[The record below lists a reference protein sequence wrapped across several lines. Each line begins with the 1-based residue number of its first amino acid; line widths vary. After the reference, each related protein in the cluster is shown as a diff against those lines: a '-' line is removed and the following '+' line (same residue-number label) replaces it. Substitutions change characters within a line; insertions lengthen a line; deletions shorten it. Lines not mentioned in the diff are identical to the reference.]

1 MKSKQWLLLL
11 AFVIAGLALSA
22 CGGGGSSSSSES
34 TEAASAEPA
43 EAGGETKDA
52 SNEAGSEEGGN
63 SEGASSINDPAS
75 AKNPITKPLSKK
87 PPTGKKVVFLQCEL
101 PACERFKSG
110 MEGATKALGWSLE
123 TIVFPSANPGK
134 GLETALSQNPD
145 YIAMSGV
152 PQSVM
157 KAQMAT
163 AEKQGVPIVSCST
176 VEQGKP
182 GGYAA
187 QCESTDINETE
198 ILAQWIEEDSGG
210 DAHILGLTLP
220 LYPIL
225 GTQIEY
231 LEGEFL
237 QNCSGCSYKSLNLTP
252 ENLAE
257 GAVGQKVVAELQ
269 QNPEINYVYSTF
281 ADPTTGLRQ
290 VLDSAGY
297 QEVKIVSA
305 AGNETTV
312 QEVPDKVAATTQTP
326 NEFMSWQMVDALAR
340 ISVGEDVQKDPEYQ
354 ELLAE
359 TPVYVIDSEEA
370 VERLKP
376 FNYNWPGPG
385 DGAYMQ
391 EFEEL
396 WQVK

>member
-11 AFVIAGLALSA
+11 LTGVMAALALTA

-34 TEAASAEPA
+34 TEAAPA
-43 EAGGETKDA
+43 ETEEQNGESETV
-52 SNEAGSEEGGN
+52 SSEEGGA
-63 SEGASSINDPAS
+63 EASSSITDPAS
-75 AKNPITKPLSKK
+75 AVNPIAEPLAKK

-134 GLETALSQNPD
+134 GIETALSQNPD

-152 PQSVM
+152 PQSVI
-157 KAQMAT
+157 KAQMAN
-163 AEKQGVPIVSCST
+163 AERQGVPIVSCST
-176 VEQGKP
+176 VEPGEP

-210 DAHILGLTLP
+210 EAHVLGLTLP

-225 GTQIEY
+225 ATQIEF

-237 QNCSGCSYKSLNLTP
+237 KTCSGCSYKSLDLTP

-269 QNPEINYVYSTF
+269 QNPEINYIYSTF
-281 ADPTTGLRQ
+281 ADPITGLRA

-297 QEVKIVSA
+297 QDVKIVSA
-305 AGNETTV
+305 AGNESTV
-312 QEVPDKVAATTQTP
+312 QEVPGKVAATTQTP

-340 ISVGEDVQKDPEYQ
+340 ISIGENVQEDPAYQ

-370 VERLKP
+370 VERLKQ
-376 FNYNWPGPG
+376 FGYNWPGPG
-385 DGAYMQ
+385 DGSYKE

>member
-1 MKSKQWLLLL
+1 MKSKHWLLLL
-11 AFVIAGLALSA
+11 ALVLPALALSA

-34 TEAASAEPA
+34 SETTSVEASETS
-43 EAGGETKDA
+43 EEGGETK
-52 SNEAGSEEGGN
+52 EAAETEGG
-63 SEGASSINDPAS
+63 ETGAASITDPTS
-75 AKNPITKPLSKK
+75 AVNPITEPLGKT

-101 PACERFKSG
+101 PACERFKGG
-110 MEGATKALGWSLE
+110 MEGATKALGWNLE

-152 PQSVM
+152 PQSVI
-157 KAQMAT
+157 KSQMAT

-182 GGYAA
+182 GGFAA

-210 DAHILGLTLP
+210 EAHVLGLTLP

-225 GTQIEY
+225 GTQVEF

-237 QNCSGCSYKSLNLTP
+237 KNCTTCSYQSLELTP

-257 GAVGQKVVAELQ
+257 GAVGQKVVAEIQ
-269 QNPEINYVYSTF
+269 KNPEINYVYSTF
-281 ADPTTGLRQ
+281 ADPTTGLRA
-290 VLDSAGY
+290 VLDSAGL
-297 QEVKIVSA
+297 QGVKIVSA

-312 QEVPDKVAATTQTP
+312 QEVPKKIAATTQTP

-340 ISVGEDVQKDPEYQ
+340 ISVGENVQEDPAYQ

-370 VERLKP
+370 VERLSQ

-385 DGAYMQ
+385 DGSYKE

-396 WQVK
+396 WKVK

>member
-11 AFVIAGLALSA
+11 AFVLAALALSA

-34 TEAASAEPA
+34 TEAASSETAEEEGA
-43 EAGGETKDA
+43 EAKDT
-52 SNEAGSEEGGN
+52 SSEEEAGSEGA
-63 SEGASSINDPAS
+63 ASSITDPAS
-75 AKNPITKPLSKK
+75 AKNPITEPLPKK

-101 PACERFKSG
+101 PACERFVSG
-110 MEGATKALGWSLE
+110 MEGATKALGWNLE

-152 PQSVM
+152 PQSVI
-157 KAQMAT
+157 KSQMAD

-182 GGYAA
+182 GGFAA
-187 QCESTDINETE
+187 QCESTDVNETE
-198 ILAQWIEEDSGG
+198 ILAQWMEEDSGS
-210 DAHILGLTLP
+210 DAHVLGLTLP

-231 LEGEFL
+231 LESEFL
-237 QNCSGCSYKSLNLTP
+237 KNCSGCSYKSLNLTP

-269 QNPEINYVYSTF
+269 QNPEINYIYSTF
-281 ADPTTGLRQ
+281 ADPTTGLRP

-297 QEVKIVSA
+297 KDVKIVSA

-312 QEVPDKVAATTQTP
+312 QEVPNKVAATTQTP

-340 ISVGEDVQKDPEYQ
+340 ISVGENVQEDPAYQ

-370 VERLKP
+370 VERLKQ
-376 FNYNWPGPG
+376 FNFNWPGPG
-385 DGAYMQ
+385 DGAYKE

-396 WQVK
+396 WKVK

>member
-11 AFVIAGLALSA
+11 AFVLAALALSA
-22 CGGGGSSSSSES
+22 CGGGSSSSSSES
-34 TEAASAEPA
+34 TEAASSETAE
-43 EAGGETKDA
+43 EGGETENA
-52 SNEAGSEEGGN
+52 SSEEEAGSEGA
-63 SEGASSINDPAS
+63 ASSITDPAS
-75 AKNPITKPLSKK
+75 AKNRITKPLAKK
-87 PPTGKKVVFLQCEL
+87 PPAGKKVVFLQCEL
-101 PACERFKSG
+101 PACERFVPG
-110 MEGATKALGWSLE
+110 MEGATKALGWTLE

-152 PQSVM
+152 PQSVI
-157 KAQMAT
+157 KSQMAT

-176 VEQGKP
+176 VEKGKP

-187 QCESTDINETE
+187 QCESTDVNETE
-198 ILAQWIEEDSGG
+198 IIAQWMEEDSGG
-210 DAHILGLTLP
+210 DAHVLGLTLP

-231 LEGEFL
+231 LESEFL
-237 QNCSGCSYKSLNLTP
+237 KNCSGCSYKSLNLTP

-269 QNPEINYVYSTF
+269 QNPEINYIYSTF
-281 ADPTTGLRQ
+281 ADPTTGLRP

-297 QEVKIVSA
+297 QDVKIVSA

-312 QEVPDKVAATTQTP
+312 QEVPKKVAATTQTP
-326 NEFMSWQMVDALAR
+326 NEYMSWQMVDALAR

-359 TPVYVIDSEEA
+359 TPVYVIDSDEA
-370 VERLKP
+370 VERLKQ

-385 DGAYMQ
+385 DGSYMQ

-396 WQVK
+396 WKVK

>member
-1 MKSKQWLLLL
+1 MKLKRWLLPL
-11 AFVIAGLALSA
+11 ALVIAALAPAA
-22 CGGGGSSSSSES
+22 CGGGGSSSSSGS
-34 TEAASAEPA
+34 TEAASSETA
-43 EAGGETKDA
+43 EAGGEAKNA
-52 SNEAGSEEGGN
+52 SSEEGG
-63 SEGASSINDPAS
+63 SEGSSSITDPAS

-110 MEGATKALGWSLE
+110 MEGATKALGWNLE

-157 KAQMAT
+157 KSQMAT

-176 VEQGKP
+176 IEQGKP
-182 GGYAA
+182 GGFAA
-187 QCESTDINETE
+187 QCESTDVNETE

-210 DAHILGLTLP
+210 SAHILGLTLP

-225 GTQIEY
+225 GTQVEY

-237 QNCSGCSYKSLNLTP
+237 KKCSGCSYKSLNLTP

-257 GAVGQKVVAELQ
+257 GSVGQKVVAELQ
-269 QNPEINYVYSTF
+269 QNPEINYVYATF
-281 ADPTTGLRQ
+281 ADPTTGLRA

-297 QEVKIVSA
+297 QDVKIVSA
-305 AGNETTV
+305 AGNETTI
-312 QEVPDKVAATTQTP
+312 QEIPKKIAASTETP

-340 ISVGEDVQKDPEYQ
+340 ISVGEDVQKDQEYQ

-359 TPVYVIDSEEA
+359 TPVYVIDSEEGA
-370 VERLKP
+370 ERLKQ
-376 FNYNWPGPG
+376 FGYNWPGPG
-385 DGAYMQ
+385 DGSYKE

-396 WQVK
+396 WKVK

>member
-11 AFVIAGLALSA
+11 AFVLAALALSA
-22 CGGGGSSSSSES
+22 CGGGGSSSSTEA
-34 TEAASAEPA
+34 TEAASSETAEEESS
-43 EAGGETKDA
+43 EAQNA
-52 SNEAGSEEGGN
+52 SSE
-63 SEGASSINDPAS
+63 EGASSEGSASSITDPAS
-75 AKNPITKPLSKK
+75 AKNPITEPLAKK
-87 PPTGKKVVFLQCEL
+87 PPAGKKVVFLQCEL
-101 PACERFKSG
+101 PACERFVPG

-152 PQSVM
+152 PQSVI
-157 KAQMAT
+157 KSQMAA

-187 QCESTDINETE
+187 QCESTDVNETE
-198 ILAQWIEEDSGG
+198 ILAEWMEEDSGG
-210 DAHILGLTLP
+210 EAHVLGLTLP

-231 LEGEFL
+231 LESEFL
-237 QNCSGCSYKSLNLTP
+237 KNCSGCSYKSLNLTP

-269 QNPEINYVYSTF
+269 QNPEINYIYSTF
-281 ADPTTGLRQ
+281 ADPTTGLRP

-297 QEVKIVSA
+297 QDVKIVSA

-312 QEVPDKVAATTQTP
+312 QEVPKKVAATTQTP

-370 VERLKP
+370 VERLKQ
-376 FNYNWPGPG
+376 FSYNWSGPG
-385 DGAYMQ
+385 DGSYKE
-391 EFEEL
+391 EFEGL
-396 WQVK
+396 WKVK

>member
-1 MKSKQWLLLL
+1 MKLKRWLLP
-11 AFVIAGLALSA
+11 LALVMAALAPAA
-22 CGGGGSSSSSES
+22 CGGGGSSSSSGS
-34 TEAASAEPA
+34 TEAASSETA
-43 EAGGETKDA
+43 EAGGEAKNA
-52 SNEAGSEEGGN
+52 SSEEGG
-63 SEGASSINDPAS
+63 SEGSSSITDPAS

-110 MEGATKALGWSLE
+110 MEGATKALGWNLE

-157 KAQMAT
+157 KSQMAT

-176 VEQGKP
+176 IEQGKP
-182 GGYAA
+182 GGFAA
-187 QCESTDINETE
+187 QCESTDVNETE

-210 DAHILGLTLP
+210 SAHILGLTLP

-225 GTQIEY
+225 GTQVEY

-237 QNCSGCSYKSLNLTP
+237 KKCSGCSYKSLNLTP

-257 GAVGQKVVAELQ
+257 GSVGQKVVAELQ
-269 QNPEINYVYSTF
+269 QNPEINYVYATF
-281 ADPTTGLRQ
+281 ADPTTGLRA

-297 QEVKIVSA
+297 QDVKIVSA
-305 AGNETTV
+305 AGNETTI
-312 QEVPDKVAATTQTP
+312 QEIPKKIAASTETP

-340 ISVGEDVQKDPEYQ
+340 ISVGEDVQKDQEYQ

-359 TPVYVIDSEEA
+359 TPVYVIDSEEGA
-370 VERLKP
+370 ERLKQ
-376 FNYNWPGPG
+376 FGYNWPGPG
-385 DGAYMQ
+385 DGSYKE

-396 WQVK
+396 WKVK

>member
-11 AFVIAGLALSA
+11 AFVLAALALSA

-34 TEAASAEPA
+34 TEAASSETAEEEGA
-43 EAGGETKDA
+43 EAKDT
-52 SNEAGSEEGGN
+52 SSEEEEG
-63 SEGASSINDPAS
+63 SEGAAASITDPAS
-75 AKNPITKPLSKK
+75 AKNPITEPLSKK

-101 PACERFKSG
+101 PACERFVSG
-110 MEGATKALGWSLE
+110 MEGATKALGWNLE

-152 PQSVM
+152 PQSVI
-157 KAQMAT
+157 KSQMAT

-187 QCESTDINETE
+187 QCESTDVNETE
-198 ILAQWIEEDSGG
+198 ILAQWMEEDSGG
-210 DAHILGLTLP
+210 NAHVLGLTLP

-231 LEGEFL
+231 LESEFL
-237 QNCSGCSYKSLNLTP
+237 KNCSGCSYKSLNLTP

-269 QNPEINYVYSTF
+269 QNPEINYIYSTF
-281 ADPTTGLRQ
+281 ADPTTGLRP

-297 QEVKIVSA
+297 QDVKIVSA

-312 QEVPDKVAATTQTP
+312 QEVPKKVAATTQTP

-370 VERLKP
+370 VERLKQ

-385 DGAYMQ
+385 DGSYMQ

-396 WQVK
+396 WKVK

>member
-11 AFVIAGLALSA
+11 AFVLAALALSA
-22 CGGGGSSSSSES
+22 CGGGGNSSSSES
-34 TEAASAEPA
+34 TEAASSEAAEEEDA
-43 EAGGETKDA
+43 EAQDTSSEE
-52 SNEAGSEEGGN
+52 EAGSEGPT
-63 SEGASSINDPAS
+63 SSITDPAS
-75 AKNPITKPLSKK
+75 AKNPITEPLAKK
-87 PPTGKKVVFLQCEL
+87 PPAGKKVVFLQCEL
-101 PACERFKSG
+101 PACERFVSG
-110 MEGATKALGWSLE
+110 MEGATKALGWNLE

-152 PQSVM
+152 PQSVI
-157 KAQMAT
+157 KSQMAT

-187 QCESTDINETE
+187 QCESTDVNETE
-198 ILAQWIEEDSGG
+198 ILAQWMEEDSGG
-210 DAHILGLTLP
+210 NAHVLGLTLP

-231 LEGEFL
+231 LESEFL
-237 QNCSGCSYKSLNLTP
+237 KNCSGCSYKSLNLTP

-269 QNPEINYVYSTF
+269 QNPEINYIYSTF
-281 ADPTTGLRQ
+281 ADPTTGLRP

-297 QEVKIVSA
+297 KDVKIVSA

-312 QEVPDKVAATTQTP
+312 QEVPEKVAATTQTP

-340 ISVGEDVQKDPEYQ
+340 ISVGENVQEDPEYQ

-370 VERLKP
+370 VERLKQ
-376 FNYNWPGPG
+376 FGFNWPGPG
-385 DGAYMQ
+385 DGSYMQ

-396 WQVK
+396 WKVK

>member
-1 MKSKQWLLLL
+1 
-11 AFVIAGLALSA
+11 V
-22 CGGGGSSSSSES
+22 
-34 TEAASAEPA
+34 
-43 EAGGETKDA
+43 
-52 SNEAGSEEGGN
+52 
-63 SEGASSINDPAS
+63 
-75 AKNPITKPLSKK
+75 NPITEPLAKK

-101 PACERFKSG
+101 PACERFVPG

-123 TIVFPSANPGK
+123 TVVFPSANPGK
-134 GLETALSQNPD
+134 GIETALSQHPD

-152 PQSVM
+152 PQSVI
-157 KAQMAT
+157 KSQMAE

-198 ILAQWIEEDSGG
+198 ILAQWMEEDSGG
-210 DAHILGLTLP
+210 EAHVLGLTLP

-225 GTQIEY
+225 GTQVEY

-237 QNCSGCSYKSLNLTP
+237 KNCSGCSYKSLDLTP

-257 GAVGQKVVAELQ
+257 GAVGNKVVAELQ
-269 QNPEINYVYSTF
+269 SNPEINYVYATF
-281 ADPTTGLRQ
+281 ADPTTGLRA

-297 QEVKIVSA
+297 QNVKIVSA

-312 QEVPDKVAATTQTP
+312 QEVPKKIAATTQTP

-340 ISVGEDVQKDPEYQ
+340 ISVGENVQEDPAYQ

-370 VERLKP
+370 VERLKQ

-385 DGAYMQ
+385 DGSYKE